1 MAVAPVE
8 GVALSPTLLRTRILQ
23 RFEGSQ
29 PGHELADWRM
39 LGLDAERSRRLQRH
53 FPPDPVPAAVLV
65 ALVDRPEGLTVL
77 LTERASQLAK
87 HAAQISF
94 PGGRLE
100 HSDSGFAGAALREAQ
115 EEIGLDPAHVRVFG
129 YLPDHLVFSG
139 FRVTPVLSLV
149 TPPFDLAV
157 NADEVANVFEVPV
170 DYLFDVANHKARLR
184 RVGDEDMLL
193 YDITWN
199 ERNIWGATA
208 GMLLT
213 FARMTRE
220 AERHEPGPQGENS

>member
-1 MAVAPVE
+1 LSEP
-8 GVALSPTLLRTRILQ
+8 ALNDLRSRILR

-29 PGHELADWRM
+29 PQHELAEWRL
-39 LGLDAERSRRLQRH
+39 LGIDAEGSRRLQRH
-53 FPPDPVPAAVLV
+53 FPADPVAAAVLI

-77 LTERASQLAK
+77 FTERASQLAK

-100 HSDSGFAGAALREAQ
+100 PSDPDVASAALREAQ
-115 EEIGLDPAHVRVFG
+115 EEIGLDPARVKVIG
-129 YLPDHLVFSG
+129 YLPDHLVISG

-149 TPPFDLAV
+149 TPPFSLTR
-157 NADEVANVFEVPV
+157 NPEEVAEVFEVPV
-170 DYLFDVANHKARLR
+170 SHIFDRNKHKARLR

-193 YDITWN
+193 YDIPW
-199 ERNIWGATA
+199 ERHSIWGATA

-213 FARMTRE
+213 FVRMV
-220 AERHEPGPQGENS
+220 QENT